1 MAAEGLAAR
10 AAAVGLLGAVLGEGR
25 LLAQV
30 LADPHGPLAGLGPS
44 DKARAQRLTLATL
57 RHIEPVDKLLERHMR
72 KAPPRLVLNALRLA
86 VTELLMGGA
95 AHGVVNAAVEI
106 VRRGKRTG
114 HMAGLVNAVLRQ
126 VPEAPLAGLPPQRL
140 PRGLRQPLVHL

>member
-30 LADPHGPLAGLGPS
+30 LTDPQGPLSGLGPS
-44 DKARAQRLTLATL
+44 DRARAQRLATAAL
-57 RHIEPVDKLLERHMR
+57 RQIEPVDKLLEKHLR

-86 VTELLMGGA
+86 VTELA
-95 AHGVVNAAVEI
+95 KSYE
-106 VRRGKRTG
+106 
-114 HMAGLVNAVLRQ
+114 
-126 VPEAPLAGLPPQRL
+126 EW
-140 PRGLRQPLVHL
+140 